1 MKFIFFATVLAL
13 SQCVFLPMMK
23 EGNAF
28 AEI

>member
-1 MKFIFFATVLAL
+1 MKFIIIAIVLAL